1 MSLGVTL
8 KGLNAALAWSGLDFF
23 CEFLPQLF
31 FLLAL
36 FGTMDAFIV
45 SKWLTDYSG
54 RENEAPS
61 VITQMINN
69 VLKSGEVQ
77 GSSLLGAG

>member
-1 MSLGVTL
+1 
-8 KGLNAALAWSGLDFF
+8 
-23 CEFLPQLF
+23 
-31 FLLAL
+31 
-36 FGTMDAFIV
+36 MDAFIV

-69 VLKSGEVQ
+69 VLKGGEVH
-77 GSSLLGAG
+77 GSSLLGSG